1 MGGHVTRMGEIGN
14 VYRIF
19 VTNPKW
25 KRPRGRPKRR
35 WDDDIKM
42 DFKEMAWEV
51 ADWMH
56 LAQDRNQ
63 WHTLCEYGNEPSES
77 TKAGN
82 FLTRRVTIC
91 FSRRCLLHKVSYK
104 QCYQ

>member
-35 WDDDIKM
+35 WDDNIIM
-42 DFKEMAWEV
+42 DVREIGWEGV
-51 ADWMH
+51 NWMH
-56 LAQDRNQ
+56 LVQVRYQ
-63 WHTLCEYGNEPSES
+63 WRTLLNMKMKLRVPEN
-77 TKAGN
+77 AGN
-82 FLTRRVTIC
+82 FL
-91 FSRRCLLHKVSYK
+91 SM
-104 QCYQ
+104 